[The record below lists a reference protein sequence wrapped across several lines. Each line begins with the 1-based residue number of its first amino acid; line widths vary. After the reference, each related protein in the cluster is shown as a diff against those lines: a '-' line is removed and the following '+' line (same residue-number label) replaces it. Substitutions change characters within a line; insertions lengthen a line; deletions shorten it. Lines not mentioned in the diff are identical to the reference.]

1 MTLASQV
8 QLPLISNLDELC
20 YPDGTPNARR
30 IRSIVFPGVSV
41 EKLAALLDISARTY
55 GSWEREENKPS
66 GAAASL
72 LRLAAVAPDFVRE
85 VLSRQAQESTNGS
98 DLGMRVR
105 GAVQRKEFMT
115 M

>member
-1 MTLASQV
+1 MTIASQV

-85 VLSRQAQESTNGS
+85 VLSKHDHEDTHAGQ
-98 DLGMRVR
+98 LGMQARR
-105 GAVQRKEFMT
+105 AGQQKEFMA